1 MRDLSMRGMRRSDVE
16 LSVEAKYAPHTR
28 MRRKRDYNC
37 PGRRKKNIVKAKEEK
52 AVKRKSYKWL
62 ERSFRSKSVQALCNG
77 AVGDWTTKSP
87 CPYYLLFGMRLF
99 IHRTFHS
106 PYKRATWKERL
117 RAPDGGR
124 ARNRARKSPITLICK
139 SSLSVEQARK

>member
-77 AVGDWTTKSP
+77 AVGDWTTKDNLII
-87 CPYYLLFGMRLF
+87 CYWTTLLDNLIICCSECDYSF
-99 IHRTFHS
+99 TAHS
-106 PYKRATWKERL
+106 IRPKSALRGKSDFAHLMAVGRATVRENL
-117 RAPDGGR
+117 R
-124 ARNRARKSPITLICK
+124 
-139 SSLSVEQARK
+139 